1 MLGLVPIRC
10 GGYQVCQ
17 APGVVI
23 YSDSQ
28 NKLPPQMP
36 DTLDTRDT

>member
-1 MLGLVPIRC
+1 MLGIVPIRC

-17 APGVVI
+17 APGVVK

-28 NKLPPQMP
+28 NKLPCQVP
-36 DTLDTRDT
+36 DTLQGRDT